1 MEEQVRVLIIGSGPA
16 GYTAAIYASRAN
28 LKPVLYE
35 GIEPGGQL
43 TTTTDVE
50 NFPGHPDSVSGP
62 DLMGLM
68 RRQAERFGADIRT
81 GNVTR
86 ADLSSRPFHV
96 VIDGEKEIKAETLII
111 ATGATAKYLG
121 LPSETKFRGQGVS
134 ACATCDGFFY
144 RKKDVAVVG
153 GGDTA
158 CEEAT
163 YLASL
168 CRKVYLIVRKPHLR
182 ASKAMKKLLLLLAA
196 ECCIASCAE
205 IRSTSI
211 GKAYPTTGTAPE
223 LYFDWKDVPSD
234 YETMGSIKATPFG
247 KTLEEAQALIEQ
259 IGREKGADA
268 IVFEG
273 VVSETSAP
281 TYTTTEKIEK
291 NDDGSKTRTA
301 TTSQSVFTTN
311 RLLATFIKYKTQTN

>member
-1 MEEQVRVLIIGSGPA
+1 
-16 GYTAAIYASRAN
+16 
-28 LKPVLYE
+28 
-35 GIEPGGQL
+35 
-43 TTTTDVE
+43 
-50 NFPGHPDSVSGP
+50 
-62 DLMGLM
+62 
-68 RRQAERFGADIRT
+68 
-81 GNVTR
+81 
-86 ADLSSRPFHV
+86 
-96 VIDGEKEIKAETLII
+96 
-111 ATGATAKYLG
+111 
-121 LPSETKFRGQGVS
+121 
-134 ACATCDGFFY
+134 
-144 RKKDVAVVG
+144 
-153 GGDTA
+153 
-158 CEEAT
+158 
-163 YLASL
+163 
-168 CRKVYLIVRKPHLR
+168 
-182 ASKAMKKLLLLLAA
+182 MKKLLLLLAA
-196 ECCIASCAE
+196 ACCIASCAE
-205 IRSTSI
+205 IRTIYI

-273 VVSETSAP
+273 VVSETSTP

>member
-182 ASKAMKKLLLLLAA
+182 ASKAMQQRVFNTPNIEVLFEHNTAEVLGDDTGVTGVTIRHNDGKERTLAVAGFFVAIGHHPNTELFRNQLELDA
-196 ECCIASCAE
+196 EGYIRTEGNSSKTSDEGVFAAGDVQDPAYRQAITAAGSGCIA
-205 IRSTSI
+205 
-211 GKAYPTTGTAPE
+211 
-223 LYFDWKDVPSD
+223 
-234 YETMGSIKATPFG
+234 
-247 KTLEEAQALIEQ
+247 ALDCE
-259 IGREKGADA
+259 R
-268 IVFEG
+268 F
-273 VVSETSAP
+273 
-281 TYTTTEKIEK
+281 
-291 NDDGSKTRTA
+291 
-301 TTSQSVFTTN
+301 
-311 RLLATFIKYKTQTN
+311 LLQ